1 MKITKRCNKN
11 DKQTLNVLKKHH
23 KGLTA
28 YKLLSE
34 LQKIKNVK
42 PMTVY
47 RSLNSLQKIGVV
59 HKSNHSKTYF
69 VCNSN
74 GKEKHNPVLAICKKC
89 EKTEE
94 LDSSIFSKLFHNVK
108 TKEKYN
114 FSNFEIEISTV
125 CQKCS

>member
-1 MKITKRCNKN
+1 MKITNWCNKN
-11 DKQTLNVLKKHH
+11 DKQALNNLKKHH

-47 RSLNSLQKIGVV
+47 RSLNSFQKIGVI

-69 VCNSN
+69 VCHSY
-74 GKEKHNPVLAICKKC
+74 GKEKHNPVLAICIKC
-89 EKTEE
+89 EKAEE
-94 LDSSIFSKLFHNVK
+94 LNSSIFSKLIHNVK

-114 FSNFEIEISTV
+114 FTNFEIEISTV